1 MKVKDSSLPQ
11 ALGVPP
17 QGERRSDHVVFI
29 KRVCGL
35 GHGCMAQWL
44 LLSERLMLNFHD
56 VLIAACLFVGAIVYT
71 SVGHGGASAYIAIM
85 SLFGVAVPVI
95 KPTALVLNIIV
106 SSYTSYRFIT
116 NKLFDVR
123 LFVPLVA
130 GAIPAAFIGGYIHLP
145 SDLYKPLVGVI
156 LLYSG
161 VRFVLYRAQQERE
174 PRKPNWAL
182 AVAIGASIG
191 LLAGLTGTG
200 GGIFLS
206 PLLLLLGWTTVK
218 GASGTAA
225 AFIFV
230 NSVSGLL
237 GNISSV
243 SRLPDSLPLFAI
255 AVLMGAL
262 IGTRFGIKHL
272 SHVGVKRMLGVVLLI
287 AGGKLTFGL

>member
-1 MKVKDSSLPQ
+1 MFTPND
-11 ALGVPP
+11 
-17 QGERRSDHVVFI
+17 F
-29 KRVCGL
+29 
-35 GHGCMAQWL
+35 
-44 LLSERLMLNFHD
+44 
-56 VLIAACLFVGAIVYT
+56 LIAACLLAGAILYT

-106 SSYTSYRFIT
+106 SSYTSYRYIT
-116 NKLFDVR
+116 NKLFNLK
-123 LFVPLVA
+123 LFLPLMI
-130 GAIPAAFIGGYIHLP
+130 GAIPAAFIGGYITLP
-145 SDLYKPLVGVI
+145 GHIYKPLVGVI

-161 VRFVLYRAQQERE
+161 VRFVMYRAQEERE
-174 PRKPNWAL
+174 PRKPHFVL
-182 AVAIGASIG
+182 AVGIGASIG

-206 PLLLLLGWTTVK
+206 PLLLFLGWSTVK

-243 SRLPDSLPLFAI
+243 SRIPETLPLFAA
-255 AVLMGAL
+255 AVLIGAF

-272 SHVGVKRMLGVVLLI
+272 SHVGVKRALGVVLLI
-287 AGGKLTFGL
+287 AGSKLTFGL